1 MGNPVGRT
9 VWNHSNRV
17 GGNYQLLCVSAL
29 LSQEKIHKTELI
41 MQLYK
46 ANILYTPTPQAF
58 KVIEGGYVVVDDNGI
73 ILSVTKTK
81 PARYADVPVTD
92 FGDSLLIP
100 AMNDMHVH
108 APQYRNMGMAM
119 DEELL
124 PWLNTYTFPEE
135 SRYRS
140 RRYAEVMYR
149 RFVHD
154 LWLNGTMRS
163 SVFATVHLRSTML
176 LADLFAE
183 AGMGAKIGLV
193 GMDRNCP
200 DRLSN
205 TPVEAVRN
213 TERLSKHLSGMP
225 LVEPIITPRFVPSC
239 SSDMLRAL
247 GDLAQRTGLAVQSH
261 LSENRSEIAWVQS
274 LEPESTCYGDAYHR
288 YGLFG
293 QTPTLMAHCCYTAGE
308 ELELMQRRQVM
319 AVHCP
324 TSNCNLG
331 SGIAPVRTF
340 LQHHIPVA
348 LGSDVAAG
356 HHLSMFR
363 VMQYALEM
371 SKLQYAATEGKLQF
385 LSLSEVFYLATKS
398 GGSFF
403 GKVGSFERGYAFDA
417 LVIDDHALN
426 ATPAVVGAKPYD
438 LQHRLERYIYLG
450 DDRQL
455 THRFC
460 QGRCLPNPISK
471 SI

>member
-1 MGNPVGRT
+1 MNIYR
-9 VWNHSNRV
+9 
-17 GGNYQLLCVSAL
+17 
-29 LSQEKIHKTELI
+29 
-41 MQLYK
+41 

-58 KVIEGGYVVVDDNGI
+58 RILRHGYIVVDDEGYIVYVGRTLPEPFSNQ
-73 ILSVTKTK
+73 L
-81 PARYADVPVTD
+81 VTD
-92 FGDSLLIP
+92 FGESLLIP
-100 AMNDMHVH
+100 AMNDLHVH

-119 DEELL
+119 DMELL

-140 RRYAEVMYR
+140 RVYAEAMYR
-149 RFVHD
+149 CFVHD
-154 LWLNGTMRS
+154 LWLNGTMRA
-163 SVFATVHLRSTML
+163 SVYATIHLRSTML

-205 TPVEAVRN
+205 TPTEVVQN
-213 TERLSKHLSGMP
+213 TERLSKHLAHTP
-225 LVEPIITPRFVPSC
+225 LLEPIITPRFVPSC
-239 SSDMLRAL
+239 SPEMLRAL
-247 GDLAQRTGLAVQSH
+247 GDLAQRTGLSVQSH

-293 QTPTLMAHCCYTAGE
+293 QTPTLMAHCCYTAGA
-308 ELELMQRRQVM
+308 ELELMQHQKVM

-340 LQHHIPVA
+340 LQHDIPVA
-348 LGSDVAAG
+348 LGTDVAAG

-371 SKLQYAATEGKLQF
+371 SKLQYAASEGKKPF

-417 LVIDDHALN
+417 LVIDDHELN
-426 ATPAVVGAKPYD
+426 ATPAVAGAKPYD

-460 QGRCLPNPISK
+460 QGHCLPEPRV
-471 SI
+471 